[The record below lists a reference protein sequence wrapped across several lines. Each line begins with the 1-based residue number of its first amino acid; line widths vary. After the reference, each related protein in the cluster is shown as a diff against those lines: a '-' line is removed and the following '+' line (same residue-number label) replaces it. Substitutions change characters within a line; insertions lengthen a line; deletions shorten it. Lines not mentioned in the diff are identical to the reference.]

1 MRVQDMEKTALVFSP
16 HNDDE
21 TLGAGGTI
29 LKLAKSGYNVVV
41 CEVTS
46 GKSFSIIQPEAIN
59 AHRILGVSKT
69 IFLELPTCQLEGL
82 PKIQLNEEFYK
93 VVSAYQPEIVFIP
106 HYGDMHLDHRWVAEG
121 AMVAVR
127 PLVAPYIKKVLSY
140 ETLSETEWNTPSVN
154 NAFIPNVWVD
164 ISEELDGKISAM
176 ECYQSQLRAFPHP
189 RSLDAI
195 RALARY
201 RGSTVGVQAAE
212 AFMLVRGIG

>member
-1 MRVQDMEKTALVFSP
+1 MQKSVLIFAP

-21 TLGAGGTI
+21 ILGAGGTI
-29 LKLAKSGYNVVV
+29 SKLCKQGYNVTI
-41 CEVTS
+41 CEATS
-46 GKSFSIIQPEAIN
+46 GPSFGTLKAEAKA
-59 AHRILGVSKT
+59 AHKKLGVSQSL
-69 IFLELPTCQLEGL
+69 FLDLPACQLDRMSKPEM
-82 PKIQLNEEFYK
+82 NAAFCK
-93 VVSAYQPEIVFIP
+93 VVKEIVPEIVLIP
-106 HYGDMHLDHRWVAEG
+106 HYGDMHLDHRWVAES

-127 PLVAPYIKKVLSY
+127 PLEAPYIKKVLAY

-154 NAFIPNVWVD
+154 NAFMPNVWVD

-176 ECYQSQLRAFPHP
+176 ECYKSQLHAFPHP

-195 RALARY
+195 RALAQY